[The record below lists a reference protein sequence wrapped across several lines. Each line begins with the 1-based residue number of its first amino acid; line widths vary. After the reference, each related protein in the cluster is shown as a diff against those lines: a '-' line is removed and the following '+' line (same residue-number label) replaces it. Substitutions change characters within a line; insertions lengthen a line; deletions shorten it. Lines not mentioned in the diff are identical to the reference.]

1 MNTSGGKNCGITLR
15 TRQYPIL
22 SLFDEMNRL
31 FEDAVPS
38 SQSARNVGG
47 FKPHIDLVEGEK
59 EYVLTGDF
67 PGLDVADIDIELRDN
82 AITLRGEKR
91 SQHEHNEGE
100 RGHTERTFGAF
111 SRSFSFH
118 VEVDEDN
125 ATADLKNGVLTVR
138 VPKSERVLKGAKKLS
153 IKIS

>member
-1 MNTSGGKNCGITLR
+1 MNTSGGKNGGVTLR

-22 SLFDEMNRL
+22 SLFDEVNRL
-31 FEDAVPS
+31 FEDAVPFA
-38 SQSARNVGG
+38 QSARSVGG

-59 EYVLTGDF
+59 EYVLTGEF
-67 PGLDVADIDIELRDN
+67 PGLNVGDIDIELRDN

-91 SQHEHNEGE
+91 SQREHKEGE
-100 RGHTERTFGAF
+100 RVHTERSYGAF

-125 ATADLKNGVLTVR
+125 ATADMKSGVLTVR
-138 VPKSERVLKGAKKLS
+138 VPKSAKVLKGAKKLS
-153 IKIS
+153 IKVS